1 MSLRISLGIAAV
13 MFTALTAVSCSPPL
27 IRCETDDQ
35 CTSDMKCDLRQGLCV
50 DKGTYI
56 EDGGAVTGGSVDC
69 RLVGCPSGSQCAMAH
84 GQPECVLDHPS
95 SENYR

>member
-35 CTSDMKCDLRQGLCV
+35 CTSDMKCDVRQGVCV

-56 EDGGAVTGGSVDC
+56 EDAGASGGSADC
-69 RLVGCPSGSQCAMAH
+69 QSVGCPAGSQCSVAQ
-84 GQPECVLDHPS
+84 GQPECVLDQQLTGG
-95 SENYR
+95 NR